1 MPKVRFKGFT
11 DDWEQHKLK
20 DVLSL
25 LKDGTHASFKDAI
38 NGPYL
43 LSAKNVKNGKILIST
58 NDRRISTDD
67 FNKIHKTFSL
77 KKHDVLLTIV
87 GSIGQ
92 TAILEDTG
100 NFTFQRSVAYL
111 RASEIN
117 PYFLKFLL
125 TTYSVQQ
132 EIEKRTVISAQ
143 PGIYLNDISHLII
156 NFPHHDEEQQK
167 IQKLIHLIEK
177 LTVLYQRKMELYI
190 KLKRVLLQRLFASDD
205 QKFPVIRFADFHDD
219 WEQRKISEISNKTI
233 GGGTP
238 KTSVKEYWNGDLPW
252 LQSSDVLLDQLEN
265 VIPNKFITN
274 KAVENSAAKI
284 IPPNSISVVTRV
296 GVGKL
301 AIIPYQYSTS
311 QDFLIFCDL
320 NFDLR
325 FTIYALY
332 KLLKRESGNQQGT
345 SIKGITKKYL
355 MSKSFKIAT
364 NEIEQRKIG
373 NIMKAM
379 YEIVA
384 LYQNDLK
391 SLNDLKSTLLQNMFI

>member
-1 MPKVRFKGFT
+1 M
-11 DDWEQHKLK
+11 
-20 DVLSL
+20 SL

-177 LTVLYQRKMELYI
+177 LTVLYQHQKTTYKRLKDNLVQTMVPVDNHDTALMFFSGFENDWTTEKLSNVIEERNEKSVESYDFRLMSFIQGKGVVPKGERYDRSFLLKDNKKKKYKKTKLNDFIYSSNNLDTGSIGINYYGNALISPVYSIFKSKNHFPIQYLGILSNKKRFIHNMIRFRQGVVYGQWRI
-190 KLKRVLLQRLFASDD
+190 KETDFLSNEVLLPGYQQIGEIIHLFNNLEKIIQSLEMKEKQLVRL
-205 QKFPVIRFADFHDD
+205 
-219 WEQRKISEISNKTI
+219 
-233 GGGTP
+233 
-238 KTSVKEYWNGDLPW
+238 KTSLM
-252 LQSSDVLLDQLEN
+252 
-265 VIPNKFITN
+265 
-274 KAVENSAAKI
+274 
-284 IPPNSISVVTRV
+284 
-296 GVGKL
+296 
-301 AIIPYQYSTS
+301 
-311 QDFLIFCDL
+311 
-320 NFDLR
+320 
-325 FTIYALY
+325 
-332 KLLKRESGNQQGT
+332 QQ
-345 SIKGITKKYL
+345 
-355 MSKSFKIAT
+355 
-364 NEIEQRKIG
+364 
-373 NIMKAM
+373 
-379 YEIVA
+379 
-384 LYQNDLK
+384 
-391 SLNDLKSTLLQNMFI
+391 MFI